1 MPLPS
6 WLAQWL
12 TQLAGLCCAERD
24 ALLDIKK
31 ALDTGGR
38 VLGSWSSS
46 SCQCSGSWMGV
57 TCTDGRL
64 TALWVAA
71 TGVKAL
77 LSCAHCPGFWQALH
91 YLIMWCMITCRS
103 LPGKALAGTLGSSKW
118 SVLKGL
124 RTMWVPRLTEL
135 MALLGCFCS
144 RCLLGRQCL
153 LQGAIMTY

>member
-77 LSCAHCPGFWQALH
+77 LCALSRLLASVALFDH
-91 YLIMWCMITCRS
+91 VVHDHMQE
-103 LPGKALAGTLGSSKW
+103 PAG
-118 SVLKGL
+118 
-124 RTMWVPRLTEL
+124 
-135 MALLGCFCS
+135 
-144 RCLLGRQCL
+144 
-153 LQGAIMTY
+153 QGAGWHPGEQQVERAERSAHNVGPPAH